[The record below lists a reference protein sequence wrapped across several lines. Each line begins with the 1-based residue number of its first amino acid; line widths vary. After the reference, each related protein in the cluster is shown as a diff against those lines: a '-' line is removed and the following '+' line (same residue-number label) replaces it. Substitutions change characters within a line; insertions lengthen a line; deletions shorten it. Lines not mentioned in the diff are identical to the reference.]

1 MSKISQANKQRRWKI
16 YDDFSKNEYHEISD
30 LYDIQEY
37 PNKFYKIITKEYW
50 AIDFYPMSDKL
61 NFRKKNEYWIMEN
74 YWKPDWLKWIKT
86 NLLKHL

>member
-1 MSKISQANKQRRWKI
+1 MAKSQKKLNREKK
-16 YDDFSKNEYHEISD
+16 YDDFSKNEYHELCD
-30 LYDIQEY
+30 LFDVEEY
-37 PNKFYKIITKEYW
+37 QNKFYKIITKEYW

-86 NLLKHL
+86 NLLRHL